1 MRATWKW
8 SNSLKLFNFFK
19 QDFKSRQW
27 IASNFPTLTHSNLL
41 PAKWK
46 PTDLKTVIEF
56 FLSPDLYNAKIHF
69 FFSYFSF

>member
-41 PAKWK
+41 PAK
-46 PTDLKTVIEF
+46 
-56 FLSPDLYNAKIHF
+56 
-69 FFSYFSF
+69 